1 MTDGALPLEPGTDVP
16 STLRAL
22 SEVAGVGERT
32 ATAIVMRALQWPDA
46 FSPSDVS
53 LQRAARVTG
62 TTALRRA
69 AERWRPWRAYAAAHL
84 ALRGAR
90 R

>member
-1 MTDGALPLEPGTDVP
+1 MTDGALPLEPGADVP

-22 SEVAGVGERT
+22 ADVAGVGERT
-32 ATAIVMRALQWPDA
+32 AAAIVMRALQWPDA

-53 LQRAARVTG
+53 LQRAAGVTG

-69 AERWRPWRAYAAAHL
+69 AERWRPWRAYATAHL
-84 ALRGAR
+84 ALLGPR